1 MRGVIM
7 YLNYY
12 LLIGFLLWLFLFIAG
27 RVHCTNVVDHILA
40 SLFITALWPVV
51 FIKMAYCIL
60 VSKHE

>member
-1 MRGVIM
+1 M